1 MSCAGITAP
10 LPTSMPMKTAH
21 LPMTSSP
28 GQQSDRGP
36 MPYETVDT
44 RIAAA
49 AISSHRRW
57 YAVGLLATVLIAW
70 AVVGIA
76 VERIRLAAVAPGLQ
90 AALEGASALARLFGA
105 FVLLLA
111 PSDRFADRLRWVA
124 GGLVILSIGGFAFGY
139 LPSGRGDDLNANT
152 LMYTS
157 LYVWTVAGVFFVL
170 GLVPRQVASLRWI
183 GPLFGTAVAIG
194 LLVLVLVSRSTLPL
208 LVRQTDFEAA
218 VIQGNVPLPGLTLW
232 HWALSL
238 VPLALA
244 LAVVIGAA
252 LHLGIERIG
261 GWLVVAMTLLA
272 GSQVHNLLW
281 PSAFGPVLTSA
292 NLLRF
297 CFALSIVIG
306 SAYELRRIATERT
319 ALLAS
324 ERDYS
329 RRLTDLTRLR
339 SDFTAMAAHELGSP
353 VAAISGWAE
362 MLATGDLS
370 PEQRSRA
377 VATIRVEA
385 KALNSLVTDVRTVI
399 NAERADFSVQP
410 VPVSLEEIIT
420 DAVAFARVLPD
431 EHWISWSYDLS
442 GIVLAD
448 PLRIGQV
455 LRNLISNAAKYSPPN
470 SPIEVR
476 VTRRDRRVQID
487 VIDAGYGIHPDDMK
501 RVFEKFGRGRDSE
514 GRRIQGVGLGLYLS
528 HQIVR
533 AHGSKLTVD
542 STLGE
547 GSIFGFTLELV
558 P

>member
-1 MSCAGITAP
+1 
-10 LPTSMPMKTAH
+10 MKTAN

-28 GQQSDRGP
+28 GQRSNRGQT
-36 MPYETVDT
+36 PYETVDT
-44 RIAAA
+44 RTGAP

-57 YAVGLLATVLIAW
+57 YAVGLLGLVLIAW

-76 VERIRLAAVAPGLQ
+76 VERIRLATVAPGLQ

-111 PSDRFADRLRWVA
+111 PSERFADRLRWVA
-124 GGLVILSIGGFAFGY
+124 GGLIVLGIGGFAFGY
-139 LPSGRGDDLNANT
+139 LPSGRGDDLSANT

-157 LYVWTVAGVFFVL
+157 LYVWTVAGLFFVL
-170 GLVPRQVASLRWI
+170 GLVPRQVTSLRWI
-183 GPLFGTAVAIG
+183 GPLFLVAVATG
-194 LLVLVLVSRSTLPL
+194 LIVLLLVSRAALPL
-208 LVRQTDFEAA
+208 LATRTDVEAA
-218 VIQGNVPLPGLTLW
+218 VVQGHVPLPGLTLW

-238 VPLALA
+238 VPLVLA
-244 LAVVIGAA
+244 IAAAIGAA

-261 GWLVVAMTLLA
+261 GWLIVAMTLLA
-272 GSQVHNLLW
+272 GSQLHNLLW

-292 NLLRF
+292 NLLRL

-306 SAYELRRIATERT
+306 SAYELRRIATERS

-353 VAAISGWAE
+353 VAAISGWADV
-362 MLATGDLS
+362 LATGQLS
-370 PEQRSRA
+370 SEQRDRA
-377 VATIRVEA
+377 IATIRTEA
-385 KALNSLVTDVRTVI
+385 SALNSLVTDVRTVI
-399 NAERADFSVQP
+399 NAERADFSVHP
-410 VPVSLEEIIT
+410 VAVPVEELVT

-431 EHWISWSYDLS
+431 DHWISWSYDLD
-442 GIVLAD
+442 GTVRAD

-455 LRNLISNAAKYSPPN
+455 LRNLISNAAKYSDPTA
-470 SPIEVR
+470 PIEIR
-476 VTRRDRRVQID
+476 VVHLATRIRIEV
-487 VIDAGYGIHPDDMK
+487 VDAGYGIHPDDMA

-528 HQIVR
+528 HQIIL
-533 AHGSKLTVD
+533 AHGSELTIS
-542 STLGE
+542 STPGE
-547 GSIFGFTLELV
+547 GSVFGFALELV
-558 P
+558 S